1 MSQLEETSAVP
12 LSIGAD
18 SAPAD
23 LLLDERDLT
32 IPPLIRRNTILLTLA
47 EMFVGTGQQMVPT
60 LGSIVVYSFLG
71 SATFA
76 GLSTSIIGLTRS
88 LVSYPSG
95 HLADRRGRKP
105 VLLLGLLLSLVGAI
119 GMGASVVESSF
130 ALYLL
135 GLLIF
140 GIGSGTSQQQ
150 RRLSAADM
158 YPPARRGEGLGFV
171 LTGSLVG
178 AMGGPAI
185 IGIAEA
191 LARSIHL
198 SQIAVA
204 WLIVPIAIVPS
215 IALILLIRPDPQE
228 IAMHLERF
236 YPGYRPAES
245 IETTIDDS
253 GRVTLATFLRH
264 YPQLVAFV
272 SMFVLY
278 ANMSMMM
285 SLAPLQ
291 MTDHGMPLTEVSLTV
306 AAHVV
311 GMFGFSIPIG
321 RLVDQLGRRPT
332 VLLGIFISTVGTV
345 FSALGDSYAL
355 MMAGLFLVGVG
366 WSCGNVSTAALIAD
380 TTAPAVRG
388 RAMGANITFGSAAS
402 VLSPIVGG
410 VLLELFGP
418 LALVLVSVA
427 LMIAPIVL
435 LFRLRETSPGQYAG
449 HGVVKA

>member
-1 MSQLEETSAVP
+1 MSQLEETPVDPFAIDVEP
-12 LSIGAD
+12 LAG
-18 SAPAD
+18 PR
-23 LLLDERDLT
+23 LDERDLK
-32 IPPLIRRNTILLTLA
+32 IPPLIRRNTIFLTLA

-76 GLSTSIIGLTRS
+76 GISNSIIGLTRA

-105 VLLLGLLLSLVGAI
+105 VLLLGLALSLLGAI
-119 GMGASVVESSF
+119 VMGTSVVRSSF
-130 ALYLL
+130 PLYLF
-135 GLLIF
+135 GILLF

-158 YPPARRGEGLGFV
+158 YPPSRRGEGLGFV

-178 AMGGPAI
+178 ALGGPAI
-185 IGIAEA
+185 IG
-191 LARSIHL
+191 LADTLGRSTNL
-198 SQIAVA
+198 GQIAAA
-204 WLIVPIAIVPS
+204 WFIVPFAIAPS
-215 IALILLIRPDPQE
+215 IILILLIHPDPKD
-228 IAMHLERF
+228 IAINLERF
-236 YPGYRPAES
+236 YPGCAAAEAGTAT
-245 IETTIDDS
+245 IEESDQVTI
-253 GRVTLATFLRH
+253 ATFLRN
-264 YPQLVAFV
+264 YPQFVAFV
-272 SMFVLY
+272 CMFVLY

-291 MTDHGMPLTEVSLTV
+291 MSDEGMPLAEISLTV

-321 RLVDQLGRRPT
+321 RLVDQIGRRPT
-332 VLLGIFISTVGTV
+332 ILVGIFISTVGTA
-345 FSALGDSYAL
+345 FAALSASYAL
-355 MMAGLFLVGVG
+355 IMAGLFLVGVG

-402 VLSPIVGG
+402 ILAPIVGG
-410 VLLELFGP
+410 VFLEWFG
-418 LALVLVSVA
+418 AASLVVVSVI
-427 LMIAPIVL
+427 LMVAPIAL
-435 LFRLRETSPGQYAG
+435 LLRLREARPGVYL
-449 HGVVKA
+449 

>member
-1 MSQLEETSAVP
+1 MSQLDETSAGP
-12 LSIGAD
+12 FSIGAEPL
-18 SAPAD
+18 PAD
-23 LLLDERDLT
+23 VRIDEQDLK
-32 IPPLIRRNTILLTLA
+32 IPPLIRRNTLLLTLA

-76 GLSTSIIGLTRS
+76 GISNSIIGLTRS

-95 HLADRRGRKP
+95 YLADRQGRKP
-105 VLLLGLLLSLVGAI
+105 VLLLGLALSLFGAI
-119 GMGASVVESSF
+119 VMGASIIRSSF
-130 ALYLL
+130 PLYLL
-135 GLLIF
+135 GILLF
-140 GIGSGTSQQQ
+140 GIGGGTSQQQ

-171 LTGSLVG
+171 LTGSLIG
-178 AMGGPAI
+178 ALGGPAI
-185 IGIAEA
+185 IELSGT
-191 LARSIHL
+191 LVRSVNL
-198 SQIAVA
+198 SQIATA
-204 WLIVPIAIVPS
+204 WLIVPFAIAPS
-215 IALILLIRPDPQE
+215 IALILLIHPDPRD

-236 YPGYRPAES
+236 YPGYSPVES
-245 IETTIDDS
+245 SGATIDES
-253 GRVTLATFLRH
+253 EPVTIGTFLRS

-272 SMFVLY
+272 CMFVLY

-291 MTDHGMPLTEVSLTV
+291 MSDQGMPLAEISLTV

-321 RLVDQLGRRPT
+321 RLVDQIGRRPII
-332 VLLGIFISTVGTV
+332 LLGIFISTVGTM
-345 FSALGDSYAL
+345 FSAMSNSYAL
-355 MMAGLFLVGVG
+355 IMAGLFLVGVG

-380 TTAPAVRG
+380 TTTPAVRG

-402 VLSPIVGG
+402 VLAPVVGG
-410 VLLELFGP
+410 VLLEQFGGVS
-418 LALVLVSVA
+418 LVVVSVI

-435 LFRLRETSPGQYAG
+435 LLRLREKMPGQY
-449 HGVVKA
+449 V